1 MLAASA
7 RLTENGGGDGEG
19 SITHTA
25 AVVDN
30 SKAAPPT
37 SAHASTAPAV
47 ADTTSTTTAQ
57 PVVSFIH
64 LQLNLIK
71 CRFLLNPFHTS
82 CDISMCLYR
91 NMFLAFD

>member
-19 SITHTA
+19 SIAHTA

-37 SAHASTAPAV
+37 PTHASAAPAV
-47 ADTTSTTTAQ
+47 VDTTTTTTAQ
-57 PVVSFIH
+57 PAVSFIH
-64 LQLNLIK
+64 SQLNLIK
-71 CRFLLNPFHTS
+71 YRILQNSFHT
-82 CDISMCLYR
+82 
-91 NMFLAFD
+91 

>member
-19 SITHTA
+19 SIAHTA
-25 AVVDN
+25 PVVDN

-37 SAHASTAPAV
+37 SAHAPA
-47 ADTTSTTTAQ
+47 ADTTTTTTAQ
-57 PVVSFIH
+57 PAVRFIH